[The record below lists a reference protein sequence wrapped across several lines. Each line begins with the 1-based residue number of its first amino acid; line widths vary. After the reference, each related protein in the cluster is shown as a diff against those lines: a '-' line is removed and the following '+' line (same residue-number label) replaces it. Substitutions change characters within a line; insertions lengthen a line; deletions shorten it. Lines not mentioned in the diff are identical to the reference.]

1 MAERPTPELLRKL
14 LRYEPETGKLF
25 WLPRPESMFPT
36 PHSGR
41 TWNTKNANREAFISS
56 NQVYK
61 AGYIF
66 KTKYLAHRVAY
77 ALYYNRW
84 PEETIDHIN
93 GDPCDNRIIN
103 LRSVSPSIN
112 LRNQKKRST
121 NTSGHTGV
129 SFHAQS
135 GRWQAMINIYGKTT
149 HIGLYSDIEDA
160 IAAREA
166 AEEGRGF
173 TERHGT

>member
-1 MAERPTPELLRKL
+1 MTEPPTPEMLRKL
-14 LRYEPETGKLF
+14 LRYEPETGKMF

-36 PHSGR
+36 PHSAR
-41 TWNTKNANREAFISS
+41 TWNTKNANREAFTSS
-56 NQVYK
+56 NKTYK
-61 AGYIF
+61 GGYIF

-77 ALYYNRW
+77 ALYYNSW

-103 LRSVSPSIN
+103 LRCVSLSVN

-129 SFHAQS
+129 SVHARS
-135 GRWQAMINIYGKTT
+135 GGWQAFIAIGGKNK
-149 HIGLYSDIEDA
+149 HLGVYPNIEDA
-160 IAAREA
+160 IAARKA
-166 AEEGRGF
+166 AEEGHGF